1 MSSVRAHHFGITVSD
16 LERSV
21 DFYCDVLDLEVE
33 SRFTVSGE
41 SFSRGVGVANATGTF
56 AHLEAGGALV
66 ELVEYD
72 PEAEARSEG
81 VINQPGSAHL
91 GFLVD
96 DIETFYDD
104 LPATVD
110 TTSDPQTTESGA
122 QILFFSDPDGNL
134 IEVLEK

>member
-1 MSSVRAHHFGITVSD
+1 MTTLRAHHFGITVAD

-21 DFYCDVLDLEVE
+21 DFYCDVLGLEVE
-33 SRFTVSGE
+33 SRFTVSGD
-41 SFSRGVGVANATGTF
+41 SFSTGVGVEGATGTF
-56 AHLEAGGALV
+56 AHLDADGALV

-72 PEAEARSEG
+72 PEEESRSEG
-81 VINQPGSAHL
+81 AVNQPGSTHL

-110 TTSDPQTTESGA
+110 TTSEPQTTESGA
-122 QILFFSDPDGNL
+122 RILFFRDPDGTL